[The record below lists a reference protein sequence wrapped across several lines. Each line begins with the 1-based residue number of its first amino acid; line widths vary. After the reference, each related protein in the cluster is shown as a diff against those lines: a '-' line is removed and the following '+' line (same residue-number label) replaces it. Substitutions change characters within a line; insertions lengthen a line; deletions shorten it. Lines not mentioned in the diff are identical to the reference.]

1 MGGISYLG
9 TFANTR
15 EYIDVQLTGPLT
27 IGQTYDVSFYVSNG
41 YNNGTGGIGT
51 NNMGLH
57 FSVGA
62 LTQVANAPIA
72 LVPSWNN
79 PTVFYDST
87 WQQMSFQYTPTSA
100 VDHITVGNFYTDGA
114 TTIVNFEPSSPSR
127 CYLVYDDFCIVPA
140 PTPISVS
147 NDTAICQGEY
157 LTLYATGVGPFT
169 WSDSATGFVFTTGD
183 SLYGLVPNTTTVMVS
198 DTTDTA
204 YINVTV
210 LPNSSASVNAVICS
224 GNGPAIAYIDTIPNF
239 QGCDSVITTTL
250 SFSPTYSTPE
260 TAAICN
266 GDSIVLGGAFQ
277 TVAGAYIDTLASVD
291 GCDSV
296 ITTTLTI
303 NPTAVIDSV
312 ISANVSGCG
321 VTDGTITIYVTGGS
335 APISYSID
343 GGSTFPNMTGAFT
356 GLAAGVYNI
365 VVDDTQ
371 GCLSIGGSVTITEPS
386 SVSIDLVVTTDIT
399 GCNGDTS
406 GTITITASGGT
417 APLSYSIDGGASFQ
431 SSGAY
436 TGLPAGT
443 YAIEVQD
450 ASGTPC
456 TAIGN
461 VDTITEPAVI
471 VATEAITICDNDS
484 VMLGGSYQN
493 TAGTYIDTL
502 TSSGGC
508 DSIVTTTLS
517 INTSYAVSAAATI
530 CDNDSILL
538 GGSFQNTSGVYIDS
552 LTAVNGCDSVLSTTL
567 TVNVTAATALAV
579 SICNGDSAALGGA
592 WQTIAGSY
600 VDSFTLAT
608 GCDSILTTTLTV
620 NATSSDSVNRIICPG
635 DSSFAQGAWQTI
647 AGTYIDI
654 LPNSNGCDSVVTI
667 TLDVTNPINT
677 TASIQICSGD
687 SSFLQG
693 AWQTITG
700 SYVDSFIASGG
711 CDSLM
716 TTTLTVLSLGTS
728 STAAFI
734 CSGDS
739 ILLQGAYQTTAGSYF
754 DTLTATN
761 GCDSII
767 TTTLTVNSI
776 SSSSVSVVIC
786 SGDSVF
792 LEGAYQYSAGTY
804 FDTLTGGNNC
814 DSIITTILTF
824 ASSDSSLTAASI
836 CFGDS
841 MLLQGAYQTTAGSYV
856 DSFSNAGG
864 CDSVVTT
871 NLTVS
876 SQLSVQLSSD
886 TTIVTGGSVVL
897 VASGGASYLWSTGD
911 TGSSVTVSPTS
922 TTTYWVN
929 VSDSLGCLGTG
940 QVTVTVLPAEYL
952 VYVPNV
958 LSLSSVNL
966 EHTRLYVYGRGVE
979 SLELIIYDR
988 WGKKVYESSD
998 ASEC

>member
-1 MGGISYLG
+1 
-9 TFANTR
+9 
-15 EYIDVQLTGPLT
+15 
-27 IGQTYDVSFYVSNG
+27 
-41 YNNGTGGIGT
+41 
-51 NNMGLH
+51 
-57 FSVGA
+57 
-62 LTQVANAPIA
+62 
-72 LVPSWNN
+72 
-79 PTVFYDST
+79 
-87 WQQMSFQYTPTSA
+87 
-100 VDHITVGNFYTDGA
+100 
-114 TTIVNFEPSSPSR
+114 
-127 CYLVYDDFCIVPA
+127 
-140 PTPISVS
+140 
-147 NDTAICQGEY
+147 
-157 LTLYATGVGPFT
+157 
-169 WSDSATGFVFTTGD
+169 
-183 SLYGLVPNTTTVMVS
+183 
-198 DTTDTA
+198 
-204 YINVTV
+204 
-210 LPNSSASVNAVICS
+210 
-224 GNGPAIAYIDTIPNF
+224 
-239 QGCDSVITTTL
+239 
-250 SFSPTYSTPE
+250 
-260 TAAICN
+260 
-266 GDSIVLGGAFQ
+266 VLGGAFQ

-739 ILLQGAYQTTAGSYF
+739 ILLQGAYQTTSGSYF

-776 SSSSVSVVIC
+776 ASSSASASIC
-786 SGDSVF
+786 LGDSV
-792 LEGAYQYSAGTY
+792 LLQGAYQTTAGTY
-804 FDTLTGGNNC
+804 YDTLTGGNNC
-814 DSIITTILTF
+814 DSIITTTLTIG
-824 ASSDSSLTAASI
+824 ATDSSLTAASI

-998 ASEC
+998 ASATTRSDGQCCAYGIGWDGTYKETGKPLNSAVFVYKLTGLFSNGKEFIESGNITLIK